1 MQALKP
7 VEPILELVEPA
18 RKLRRGTMPR
28 RRRNPNQAIAIE
40 ITVKLFINIMLAVF
54 ATSAVIKL
62 FPYYQSTQEKLEA
75 VEAEVNTAKQQ
86 LFEKKDDF
94 SRHFDPRQTQTIMQE
109 QSNLV
114 DPEKVPIIWMESG
127 LNDGLEPR

>member
-1 MQALKP
+1 
-7 VEPILELVEPA
+7 
-18 RKLRRGTMPR
+18 MPR

-62 FPYYQSTQEKLEA
+62 FPYYQSSQDKLEA
-75 VEAEVNTAKQQ
+75 IEAEVNTAKQQ

-127 LNDGLEPR
+127 ISDGLEPR